1 MLPAKVS
8 TSSIRILK
16 ERILALSHAL
26 RGLKVMVVT
35 QPHARIHTVATGVV
49 IVWGWLIHL
58 SHTEWMVVAL
68 CIGMV
73 WAAEALNTAIEF
85 LADEVTLERRERI
98 GNAKDASSAAVLVA
112 SVVSLVVWGLILWKR
127 F

>member
-1 MLPAKVS
+1 MLPAKAS
-8 TSSIRILK
+8 TLSLRILR
-16 ERILALSHAL
+16 ERLIALSHAL
-26 RGLKVMVVT
+26 RGLRVMVAT
-35 QPHARIHTVATGVV
+35 QPHARIHTAATVV
-49 IVWGWLIHL
+49 VLAWGWLIRL
-58 SHTEWMVVAL
+58 SRTEWMAVAL

-98 GNAKDASSAAVLVA
+98 GNAKDASAAAVLVA

-127 F
+127 V

>member
-1 MLPAKVS
+1 MVPSKAL
-8 TSSIRILK
+8 SILR
-16 ERILALSHAL
+16 ERLLALTHAL

-35 QPHARIHTVATGVV
+35 QPHARIHTVATLVV
-49 IVWGWLIHL
+49 VTWGWLIRL
-58 SHTEWMVVAL
+58 SPSEWMAVAL

-98 GNAKDASSAAVLVA
+98 GNAKDASAAAVLVA
-112 SVVSLVVWGLILWKR
+112 SAVSLVVWGLILWKR
-127 F
+127 L

>member
-1 MLPAKVS
+1 MPPAKAL
-8 TSSIRILK
+8 TSSIRIL
-16 ERILALSHAL
+16 RNRLLALFHAL
-26 RGLKVMVVT
+26 RGLKVMVAT
-35 QPHARIHTVATGVV
+35 QPHARILAVATGVV
-49 IVWGWLIHL
+49 LFWGWLIRL
-58 SHTEWMVVAL
+58 SRTEWMAVAL

-98 GNAKDASSAAVLVA
+98 GNAKDASAAAALVA
-112 SVVSLVVWGLILWKR
+112 SVVSLVIWGLILWKR